1 MTTISDEYLV
11 VTAKNGGHW
20 AYVELCERYR
30 NLVFHIVHR
39 ITRNSHDTEDVVQD
53 AWMKAF
59 VHLGTFDGRSTFS
72 TWLTRIAIN
81 SALMMLRKRRWH
93 LEDSLDDHGDTE
105 LRSLLEIA
113 EPSHNPEEYVICIE
127 RQLQL
132 SQAIKKLPPKLRT
145 VTEIRQSQEGSI
157 KDIAVM
163 AGLSVAATKSRL
175 TRARV
180 KLRQP
185 SPGVRQS
192 SSAIMLR

>member
-1 MTTISDEYLV
+1 MKTASDEFLV
-11 VTAKNGGHW
+11 ATAQNGGNW
-20 AYVELCERYR
+20 AYAELCERYR
-30 NLVFHIVHR
+30 PLMFHIVHR
-39 ITRNSHDTEDVVQD
+39 ITRNSHDTEDVIQD
-53 AWMKAF
+53 TLLKAF
-59 VHLGTFDGRSTFS
+59 VHIRTFDGRSAFS

-81 SALMMLRKRRWH
+81 SALMMLRKRKWH

-105 LRSLLEIA
+105 LRRLLEIA

-132 SQAIKKLPPKLRT
+132 SQAIKKLPSKLRT

-157 KDIAVM
+157 KDIAAT

-175 TRARV
+175 TRARL

-185 SPGVRQS
+185 SPGVKQP

>member
-20 AYVELCERYR
+20 AYVELYERYR

-81 SALMMLRKRRWH
+81 SALMMLRKRKWH

-185 SPGVRQS
+185 SPGVKQP

>member
-132 SQAIKKLPPKLRT
+132 RQA
-145 VTEIRQSQEGSI
+145 QEGPI
-157 KDIAVM
+157 KDIAAT

-175 TRARV
+175 TRARL

-192 SSAIMLR
+192 SSAIL